1 MKKSGSE
8 RYSLLLYLSVW
19 SVLYFTLGYFSLL
32 LDDPA
37 SRVALVWF
45 PAGVA
50 VSAFLSSQRK
60 HWLLIYIVLFLT
72 RTLLDMTMR
81 HSAGTSL
88 VLSLVSLTCDLS
100 VAWSVLRFA
109 GHADDL
115 RKAVVWLISVCV
127 FSAVAALAGTSWL
140 ALQNGISIV
149 HSISIWWAA
158 NVVGNIMVTTVL
170 TGLLRSGGPS
180 LKQRWRSALAGA
192 LLMAVSTVLIFTL
205 PPFREDEV
213 GMIYTLACLPVLI
226 TVIIPMISGNRA
238 GALVYTLF
246 CSFVIYFSWQQ
257 IGPFFIKG
265 LRHGE
270 PLLVAQCYL
279 AGTALLIIFIRIQTN
294 SVLKGKAAAQNAVSE
309 TAYCLDTTTGVIDWD
324 PMTPHGME
332 KIISAVR
339 SREALF
345 TLVSPSVKADITSR
359 WQSALTANNIE
370 EEYHFQLRLSDGQE
384 LAITERN
391 LLCLP
396 GPHGTVLIGYWSQ
409 SQSLLNLK
417 TGQRG

>member
-8 RYSLLLYLSVW
+8 RYYLVLYLSVW
-19 SVLYFTLGYFSLL
+19 SVLYFALGYFSLL
-32 LDDPA
+32 IDDPA

-72 RTLLDMTMR
+72 RTLLDVAVR
-81 HSAGTSL
+81 HSIGTSFAI
-88 VLSLVSLTCDLS
+88 SLVSLTCDLS
-100 VAWSVLRFA
+100 VAWSVVRFA

-115 RKAVVWLISVCV
+115 RKAVVWLIAVCV

-140 ALQNGISIV
+140 SMQNGISIA

-170 TGLLRSGGPS
+170 TGLLRGGGPS
-180 LKQRWRSALAGA
+180 LKLRWRSALAGA
-192 LLMAVSTVLIFTL
+192 LLTAVSTVLIFTL

-213 GMIYTLACLPVLI
+213 GLIYTLACLPVLI
-226 TVIIPMISGNRA
+226 TVIIPVISGNRA

-246 CSFVIYFSWQQ
+246 CSIAIYFSWQQ

-279 AGTALLIIFIRIQTN
+279 AGTALLMIFIRIQTD
-294 SVLKGKAAAQNAVSE
+294 SVQKGQAAARHAVGE
-309 TAYCLDTTTGVIDWD
+309 TAYCLDTTTGVINWD
-324 PMTPHGME
+324 PMTPPGME
-332 KIISAVR
+332 KIISAVG

-345 TLVSPSVKADITSR
+345 ALVSPSVKADIASR
-359 WQSALTANNIE
+359 WQSALTANNID
-370 EEYHFQLRLSDGQE
+370 EEYRFPLPLADGEE

-391 LLCLP
+391 LVCLP
-396 GPHGTVLIGYWSQ
+396 GPHGTVLIGYWSL
-409 SQSLLNLK
+409 SQPLITLK
-417 TGQRG
+417 TG